1 MLGVGAS
8 GGRSRG
14 ALRLGLLVAVAA
26 LFVLIPAGQAAAA
39 NFELEITQMGQ
50 GEVTCSVEN
59 VEVDCE
65 ESFEEGE
72 EVTLLAQ
79 PDPEYELVGFS
90 GDCDFVVGEECLVIM
105 EGETPKK
112 VTVSFIPIEFEL
124 TINHGGTGTGSVKC
138 EIESV
143 VAACVK
149 TYPEGTLITLVAKAD
164 TGSEFAGFGG
174 ECEGAPVECAM
185 EMNKDRVAAVTF
197 SSVSGGGSGSTGGG
211 SSNPKLISL
220 PAPTVGLAGKA
231 KVSGAGLYKGGK
243 ATLRISCKGG
253 GPCKGTV
260 KLVAVLKVG
269 GKQKKLM
276 VGQAP
281 FSLAAN
287 ASKALTVKLSAPAKN
302 LLAKGKTLIAKV
314 GGSGVTASTL
324 RINPTER

>member
-1 MLGVGAS
+1 M
-8 GGRSRG
+8 
-14 ALRLGLLVAVAA
+14 LRLGLLVAVGALLALVPASQASAA
-26 LFVLIPAGQAAAA
+26 T
-39 NFELEITQMGQ
+39 FELQITQMGQ

-79 PDPEYELVGFS
+79 PDPAYELVGFS

-105 EGETPKK
+105 EGESPKK

-143 VAACVK
+143 VAACAK

-174 ECEGAPVECAM
+174 ECEGAPGECEM

-197 SSVSGGGSGSTGGG
+197 NSVGGGSGSGGG
-211 SSNPKLISL
+211 SSGNTQTSAPPPAAPK
-220 PAPTVGLAGKA
+220 AGKA
-231 KVSGAGLYKGGK
+231 KVSGVGLYKGGK

-253 GPCKGTV
+253 PCKGTIR
-260 KLVAVLKVG
+260 LVATLKVG
-269 GKQKKLM
+269 GKQKKLT
-276 VGQAP
+276 VGQAS
-281 FSLAAN
+281 FKLAAN
-287 ASKALTVKLSAPAKN
+287 ASKALNVKLSSPAKN

-324 RINPTER
+324 RINPTAR